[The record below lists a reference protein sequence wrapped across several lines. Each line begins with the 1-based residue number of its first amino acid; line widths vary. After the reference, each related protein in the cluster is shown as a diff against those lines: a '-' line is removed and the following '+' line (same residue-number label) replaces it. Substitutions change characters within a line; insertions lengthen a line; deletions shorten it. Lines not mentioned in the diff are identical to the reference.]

1 MSYIDNFFDKI
12 FYINLSKDIERNNN
26 MLSQFQE
33 FGITNFERYEA
44 IVYDEVPDK
53 SLWRN
58 FIKTDEK
65 YIKGQL
71 GCRESM
77 VNIIKLSKKM
87 GYKKILILED
97 DVSMLN
103 DPSEIMRMNKN
114 NIFMADMFYFGGLVE
129 PHYRNQIV
137 CAHACGIKDVLFDDI
152 INMANASGMEMDNF
166 YAKIIQH
173 MSYNH
178 NPTGKYNVFGLT
190 PFNTIVQNKDFES
203 NIS

>member
-12 FYINLSKDIERNNN
+12 FYINLSKDVERNDN
-26 MLSQFQE
+26 MLSQFEE
-33 FGITNFERYEA
+33 FKISNFERYEA

-53 SLWRN
+53 YLWRN
-58 FIKTDEK
+58 FIKTDDK

-77 VNIIKLSKKM
+77 LNIIKLSKER

-97 DVSMLN
+97 DAYILN
-103 DPSEIMRMNKN
+103 DPSEVMRMNKS
-114 NIFMADMFYFGGLVE
+114 NILMADMFYFGGLVE
-129 PHYRNQIV
+129 PQYRSQIV

-152 INMANASGMEMDNF
+152 INMAAASGMEMDNF

-173 MSYNH
+173 MSYNY
-178 NPTGKYNVFGLT
+178 NSSGKYNVLGLT
-190 PFNTIVQNKDFES
+190 PFNTIVQNKTFAS
-203 NIS
+203 NIT

>member
-1 MSYIDNFFDKI
+1 
-12 FYINLSKDIERNNN
+12 
-26 MLSQFQE
+26 MLSQFEE
-33 FGITNFERYEA
+33 FKISNFERYEA

-53 SLWRN
+53 YLWRN
-58 FIKTDEK
+58 FIKTDDK

-77 VNIIKLSKKM
+77 LNIIKLSKQR

-97 DVSMLN
+97 DAYILN
-103 DPSEIMRMNKN
+103 DPSEVMRMNKS
-114 NIFMADMFYFGGLVE
+114 NILMADMFYFGGLVE
-129 PHYRNQIV
+129 PQYRSQIV

-152 INMANASGMEMDNF
+152 INMAIPSGMEMDNF

-173 MSYNH
+173 MSYNQ
-178 NPTGKYNVFGLT
+178 NSSGKYNVFGLT
-190 PFNTIVQNKDFES
+190 PFNTIVQNKDFAS